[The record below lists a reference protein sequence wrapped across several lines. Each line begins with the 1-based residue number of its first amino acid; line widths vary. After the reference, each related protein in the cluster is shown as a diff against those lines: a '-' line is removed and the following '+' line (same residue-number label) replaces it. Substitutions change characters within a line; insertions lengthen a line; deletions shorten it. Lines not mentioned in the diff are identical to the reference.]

1 MADSVGK
8 GIALGERFKYDT
20 TSGTSALNNA
30 VQYKIASDKKKE
42 ADAVSSLDF
51 KIDMNQWL
59 PVYGKAAAEKQA
71 EVYNK
76 YLQYKSEDKN
86 TAYNRIQQDIF
97 KARQELGRLAGD
109 NERAK
114 KYLSQK
120 EGLLRNAKVDNALTS
135 TETNLA
141 DLAKLSDGRFFN
153 IGANGE
159 FAFRPVEVINPA
171 SIVKYDAQDY
181 NKVMA
186 RTRPSKVP
194 GKMDVEYVEE
204 LNPDAVRRN
213 AEALMATPGFVD
225 NVVAADPSLF
235 SLPEKDILAAS
246 YDAAFNIASKLK
258 RSSQSEWR
266 LADLPNAT
274 SSGSGSE
281 DDKRVEPVEGGES
294 TESLSVGKTD
304 GKEVRKDV
312 YFPWSYDFPDA
323 PETSIPLDSRVI
335 DYATNKFLSGED
347 IGKVVTFKPKKVYPQ
362 LMKQTGKTE
371 LYVIGTA
378 YVEQAVGNKEK
389 VVKEFNYKVPYDKV
403 KPAIATKYKLNKVD
417 EKFKNTNLTPAKKQG
432 ATSAK
437 KEIKASDISSR
448 AKAAGYTD
456 QEYRKLLTEK
466 GVKIIE

>member
-135 TETNLA
+135 TETTLD
-141 DLAKLSDGRFFN
+141 DLSKLSDGYFFN

-159 FAFRPVEVINPA
+159 FSHRPVSEINPA

-186 RTRPSKVP
+186 KTRPSKVP

-213 AEALMATPGFVD
+213 AEALVSTPGFVD
-225 NVVAADPSLF
+225 NVIAADPTLL
-235 SLPEKDILAAS
+235 SLPEKDRLAAS
-246 YDAAFNIASKLK
+246 YKAAFDIATKLK

-274 SSGSGSE
+274 SGGS
-281 DDKRVEPVEGGES
+281 DKDKREKPVIVKDTKQTLLTPTGETEEVKDPYNKVTTKAKKDNVES
-294 TESLSVGKTD
+294 NILLSASVAKT
-304 GKEVRKDV
+304 
-312 YFPWSYDFPDA
+312 PA
-323 PETSIPLDSRVI
+323 ITIPMDSRVI
-335 DYATNKFLSGED
+335 DATTNEYFSGED
-347 IGKVVTFKPKKVYPQ
+347 LNQNVVFKPDNVYTEAIKKSGKWEKYV
-362 LMKQTGKTE
+362 LGTATVNKVDRKGVKTE
-371 LYVIGTA
+371 RIITL
-378 YVEQAVGNKEK
+378 
-389 VVKEFNYKVPYDKV
+389 KVPYDKV
-403 KPAIATKYKLNKVD
+403 QSSIEGAYDLSEFDSQFEELRKIPVKEVKSNTPPKPTKGKL
-417 EKFKNTNLTPAKKQG
+417 
-432 ATSAK
+432 
-437 KEIKASDISSR
+437 
-448 AKAAGYTD
+448 Y
-456 QEYRKLLTEK
+456 
-466 GVKIIE
+466 

>member
-274 SSGSGSE
+274 SSGS
-281 DDKRVEPVEGGES
+281 DKDKREKPVIVKDTKQTLLTPTGETEEVKDPYNKVTTKAKKDNVES
-294 TESLSVGKTD
+294 NILLSASVAKT
-304 GKEVRKDV
+304 
-312 YFPWSYDFPDA
+312 PA
-323 PETSIPLDSRVI
+323 ITIPMDSRII
-335 DYATNKFLSGED
+335 DATTNEYFTGDDLNQT
-347 IGKVVTFKPKKVYPQ
+347 VTFKPDNVYTEAIKKSRTWEKYV
-362 LMKQTGKTE
+362 LGTATVNKVDRKGVKTE
-371 LYVIGTA
+371 RIITL
-378 YVEQAVGNKEK
+378 
-389 VVKEFNYKVPYDKV
+389 KVPYDKV
-403 KPAIATKYKLNKVD
+403 KSVIEGMYDLSEFDSQFEKLRKIPVNEVKSNTTTKTVIAPNNSV
-417 EKFKNTNLTPAKKQG
+417 
-432 ATSAK
+432 
-437 KEIKASDISSR
+437 
-448 AKAAGYTD
+448 
-456 QEYRKLLTEK
+456 
-466 GVKIIE
+466 GVKPEM

>member
-135 TETNLA
+135 TETTLE
-141 DLAKLSDGRFFN
+141 DLSKLSDGYFFN

-159 FAFRPVEVINPA
+159 FSHRPVSEINPA

-186 RTRPSKVP
+186 KTRPSKVP
-194 GKMDVEYVEE
+194 GKMDAEYVEE

-213 AEALMATPGFVD
+213 AEALVSTPGFVD
-225 NVVAADPSLF
+225 NVIAADPTLL
-235 SLPEKDILAAS
+235 SLPEKDRLAAS
-246 YDAAFNIASKLK
+246 YKAAFDIATKLK

-274 SSGSGSE
+274 SSGS
-281 DDKRVEPVEGGES
+281 DKDKREKPVIVKDTKQTLLTPTGETEEVKDPYNKVTTKAKKGNVES
-294 TESLSVGKTD
+294 NILLSASVAKTPAVTIPMD
-304 GKEVRKDV
+304 G
-312 YFPWSYDFPDA
+312 
-323 PETSIPLDSRVI
+323 RVI
-335 DYATNKFLSGED
+335 DATTNEYFSGED
-347 IGKVVTFKPKKVYPQ
+347 LNQNVVFKPDNVYTEAIKKSGKWEKYV
-362 LMKQTGKTE
+362 LGTATVNKVDRKGVKTE
-371 LYVIGTA
+371 KVITL
-378 YVEQAVGNKEK
+378 
-389 VVKEFNYKVPYDKV
+389 KVPYDKV
-403 KPAIATKYKLNKVD
+403 QSSIEGAYDLSEFDSQFEELRKIPIKEAKSNTLPKPTKGKL
-417 EKFKNTNLTPAKKQG
+417 
-432 ATSAK
+432 
-437 KEIKASDISSR
+437 
-448 AKAAGYTD
+448 Y
-456 QEYRKLLTEK
+456 
-466 GVKIIE
+466 

>member
-135 TETNLA
+135 TETTLE
-141 DLAKLSDGRFFN
+141 DLSKLSDGYFFN

-159 FAFRPVEVINPA
+159 FSHRPVSEINPA

-186 RTRPSKVP
+186 KTRPSKVP

-213 AEALMATPGFVD
+213 AEALVSTPGFVD
-225 NVVAADPSLF
+225 NVIAADPTLL
-235 SLPEKDILAAS
+235 SLPEKDRLAAS
-246 YDAAFNIASKLK
+246 YKAAFDIATKLK

-274 SSGSGSE
+274 SSGS
-281 DDKRVEPVEGGES
+281 DKDKREKPVIVKDTKQTLLTPTGETEEVKDPYNKVTTKAKKGNVES
-294 TESLSVGKTD
+294 NILLSASVAKTPAVTIPMD
-304 GKEVRKDV
+304 G
-312 YFPWSYDFPDA
+312 
-323 PETSIPLDSRVI
+323 RVI
-335 DYATNKFLSGED
+335 DATTNEYFSGED
-347 IGKVVTFKPKKVYPQ
+347 LNQNVVFKPDNVYTEAIKKSGKWEKYV
-362 LMKQTGKTE
+362 LGTATVNKVDRKGVKTE
-371 LYVIGTA
+371 KVITL
-378 YVEQAVGNKEK
+378 
-389 VVKEFNYKVPYDKV
+389 KVPYDKV
-403 KPAIATKYKLNKVD
+403 QSSIEGAYDLSEFDSQFEKLRKIPVNEVKSNTTTKTVIAPNNSV
-417 EKFKNTNLTPAKKQG
+417 
-432 ATSAK
+432 
-437 KEIKASDISSR
+437 
-448 AKAAGYTD
+448 
-456 QEYRKLLTEK
+456 
-466 GVKIIE
+466 GVKPEM

>member
-135 TETNLA
+135 TETTLD
-141 DLAKLSDGRFFN
+141 DLSKLSDGYFFN

-159 FAFRPVEVINPA
+159 FSHRPVSEINPA

-186 RTRPSKVP
+186 KTRPSKVP

-213 AEALMATPGFVD
+213 AEALVSTPGFVD
-225 NVVAADPSLF
+225 NVIAADPTLL
-235 SLPEKDILAAS
+235 SLPEKDRLASS
-246 YDAAFNIASKLK
+246 YKAAFDIATKLK

-274 SSGSGSE
+274 SSGS
-281 DDKRVEPVEGGES
+281 DKDKREKPVIVKDTKQTLLTPTGETEEVKDPYNKVTTKAKKDNVES
-294 TESLSVGKTD
+294 NILLSASVAKT
-304 GKEVRKDV
+304 
-312 YFPWSYDFPDA
+312 PA
-323 PETSIPLDSRVI
+323 ITIPMDSRVI
-335 DYATNKFLSGED
+335 DATTNEYFSGED
-347 IGKVVTFKPKKVYPQ
+347 LNQNVVFKPDNVYTEAIKKSGKWEKYV
-362 LMKQTGKTE
+362 LGTATVNKVDRKGVKTE
-371 LYVIGTA
+371 RIITL
-378 YVEQAVGNKEK
+378 
-389 VVKEFNYKVPYDKV
+389 KVPYDKV
-403 KPAIATKYKLNKVD
+403 QSSIEGAYDLSEFDSQFEELRKIPVKEVKSNTPPKPTKGKL
-417 EKFKNTNLTPAKKQG
+417 
-432 ATSAK
+432 
-437 KEIKASDISSR
+437 
-448 AKAAGYTD
+448 Y
-456 QEYRKLLTEK
+456 
-466 GVKIIE
+466 

>member
-274 SSGSGSE
+274 S
-281 DDKRVEPVEGGES
+281 GG
-294 TESLSVGKTD
+294 K
-304 GKEVRKDV
+304 
-312 YFPWSYDFPDA
+312 
-323 PETSIPLDSRVI
+323 
-335 DYATNKFLSGED
+335 
-347 IGKVVTFKPKKVYPQ
+347 IG
-362 LMKQTGKTE
+362 
-371 LYVIGTA
+371 
-378 YVEQAVGNKEK
+378 
-389 VVKEFNYKVPYDKV
+389 
-403 KPAIATKYKLNKVD
+403 
-417 EKFKNTNLTPAKKQG
+417 
-432 ATSAK
+432 
-437 KEIKASDISSR
+437 R
-448 AKAAGYTD
+448 AH
-456 QEYRKLLTEK
+456 
-466 GVKIIE
+466 V